1 MCIEEFGT
9 SLCRPVTR
17 VILDRQDQVILNVGE
32 LITHQA
38 IAISR
43 EADVLEVLLDSV
55 YTETPNLSLGDLR
68 APEAGKAAL
77 T

>member
-55 YTETPNLSLGDLR
+55 YTETPNLSLSDLR